1 MIMSFISCNHKHTTI
16 FFKNK
21 HKIIYKQE
29 QCDEY
34 GSFPQM
40 IVIPYFEKATQVVPN
55 CNTYPVNKT
64 AFAMIIFY
72 HQWLEYFE
80 DNNMAVRGMLENVMI
95 EWGVEKKIVKEAY
108 SVTGEKVKDARVIGL
123 ARGGNMM
130 WVWQGYNG
138 RISETSFVH
147 ELVHLALR
155 AKNGSGDS
163 DHEGSKY
170 KGWTR
175 AHTNLIVETKNML
188 RAFEI

>member
-1 MIMSFISCNHKHTTI
+1 MSFISCNHKHTTI

-95 EWGVEKKIVKEAY
+95 EWGVEKKIE
-108 SVTGEKVKDARVIGL
+108 DASL
-123 ARGGNMM
+123 F
-130 WVWQGYNG
+130 
-138 RISETSFVH
+138 T
-147 ELVHLALR
+147 LALFGLR
-155 AKNGSGDS
+155 RSRRLRLSLPSAIPG
-163 DHEGSKY
+163 
-170 KGWTR
+170 TR
-175 AHTNLIVETKNML
+175 PKDNNM
-188 RAFEI
+188 R